1 MDQARIHPCPHDDGY
16 FHTQGIHHRVCS
28 DFVFLWQLSLITY
41 LPLLYLFTCRNRTDS
56 NIRTF
61 ADVVGGSVG
70 VARGFLRGLAFG
82 ILSAS
87 PAAPHCDIAEN
98 ASLILSLIILSPGEP
113 SSMPGPTLSVLG
125 YRHIPGALPPVCW
138 FYGGFPCPN
147 VARTVICGIIPPGHT
162 PSPVPHPP
170 GVRHGGTPS

>member
-28 DFVFLWQLSLITY
+28 GFVFLWQLSLITY

-61 ADVVGGSVG
+61 AGVGGGSVG
-70 VARGFLRGLAFG
+70 VARGFLRSLAFG

-98 ASLILSLIILSPGEP
+98 ASLILSLLIVTWGSTVDARSYIIRLGILSHTGSAAPG
-113 SSMPGPTLSVLG
+113 MLVL
-125 YRHIPGALPPVCW
+125 
-138 FYGGFPCPN
+138 
-147 VARTVICGIIPPGHT
+147 
-162 PSPVPHPP
+162 
-170 GVRHGGTPS
+170 